1 LSLIGESLASPGQA
15 ASSSVDGALSTRIG
29 NRRRWWSFWTRPPS
43 LVKVPQLS
51 VSRPKDLIVRDRPSF
66 SLVVPVYNEEERF
79 AERAQELADFIRGF
93 PIGSELLVVDDGS
106 TDRTA
111 EVVEAFLAGEPD
123 LRAKLL
129 RRRHEGKGS
138 AVRVGLEAATAEYA
152 GFCDVDLS
160 TPPDQLERILRSA
173 CAWPVLA
180 IGSRQ
185 APASRLLRR
194 QHPVREWLG
203 KGYNGLV
210 QLVLTPG
217 IADTQCG
224 AKVAAT
230 SLWARIL
237 PWSREPH
244 LAWDVEIVA
253 IARRLGIEVQEVAV
267 EWANDHRTRVRL
279 GRDGVAMVAAVP
291 RIVRTVHR
299 LRPGSTGVGAAGRGG
314 VFDDRQAATLSESDT
329 RHWWFRSKGGFVAAA
344 IRHHVPEDRRDGYLV
359 DVGAGAGGVTVLL
372 GWPHRRLV
380 AVDGSESLAGS
391 AHRRH
396 SVLAAVGLGERLPVR
411 EGSVALVTLLDVIE
425 HLRRQDQTLR
435 EAWRVLAPGGH
446 LVVTVPA
453 HGWLWSGADEL
464 LGHVRRYTRPLL
476 RSQLAEAGFR
486 PLYMSHVFSWLVVPV
501 LLQRRLATTGERQ
514 LGLDRRSP
522 LLDGV
527 ALVLTRLELAVVR
540 RLSLPMGTSIICVA
554 VKERSERRS

>member
-1 LSLIGESLASPGQA
+1 
-15 ASSSVDGALSTRIG
+15 
-29 NRRRWWSFWTRPPS
+29 
-43 LVKVPQLS
+43 
-51 VSRPKDLIVRDRPSF
+51 
-66 SLVVPVYNEEERF
+66 
-79 AERAQELADFIRGF
+79 
-93 PIGSELLVVDDGS
+93 
-106 TDRTA
+106 
-111 EVVEAFLAGEPD
+111 
-123 LRAKLL
+123 
-129 RRRHEGKGS
+129 
-138 AVRVGLEAATAEYA
+138 
-152 GFCDVDLS
+152 
-160 TPPDQLERILRSA
+160 
-173 CAWPVLA
+173 
-180 IGSRQ
+180 
-185 APASRLLRR
+185 
-194 QHPVREWLG
+194 
-203 KGYNGLV
+203 
-210 QLVLTPG
+210 
-217 IADTQCG
+217 
-224 AKVAAT
+224 VAAT

>member
-1 LSLIGESLASPGQA
+1 
-15 ASSSVDGALSTRIG
+15 VH
-29 NRRRWWSFWTRPPS
+29 
-43 LVKVPQLS
+43 
-51 VSRPKDLIVRDRPSF
+51 DRPSF

-79 AERAQELADFIRGF
+79 AERAQELAGFIRGF
-93 PIGSELLVVDDGS
+93 PINSELLIVDDGS

-123 LRAKLL
+123 LPAKLL
-129 RRRHEGKGS
+129 RRPHRGKGS
-138 AVRVGLEAATAEYA
+138 AVKAGLEAATAEYA

-160 TPPDQLERILRSA
+160 TPPDQLELILEAA
-173 CAWPVLA
+173 CAGPVLA

-185 APASRLLRR
+185 AAGSRLLKR
-194 QHPVREWLG
+194 QHPLREWLG
-203 KGYNGLV
+203 RSYNGLV
-210 QLVLTPG
+210 QLTLAPG
-217 IADTQCG
+217 TSDTQCG

-230 SLWARIL
+230 SLWARVL

-253 IARRLGIEVQEVAV
+253 IARRLGIGVREVAV
-267 EWANDHRTRVRL
+267 DWVNDDRSRVRL
-279 GRDGVAMVAAVP
+279 GPDGAAMVAAVP
-291 RIVRTVHR
+291 RILRNVRRV
-299 LRPGSTGVGAAGRGG
+299 RPEPARAAAAGSAG

-329 RHWWFRSKGGFVAAA
+329 RHWWFRSKGTFVAAA
-344 IRHHVPEDRRDGYLV
+344 IRRHVPEDRRDGYLV

-372 GWPHRRLV
+372 GWPPRRLV

-391 AHRRH
+391 ASKRH
-396 SVLAAVGLGERLPVR
+396 SVLSTVGVGERLPLR
-411 EGSVALVTLLDVIE
+411 GGSAAIVTLLDVIE
-425 HLRRQDQTLR
+425 HLQQQDRTLK
-435 EAWRVLAPGGH
+435 ETWRVLRPGGH

-453 HGWLWSGADEL
+453 HGWLWSGADEM

-476 RSQLAEAGFR
+476 RRHLAAAGFR

-501 LLQRRLATTGERQ
+501 WLQRRLATSGEGQ

-522 LLDGV
+522 LLDRL

-540 RLSLPMGTSIICVA
+540 RLSLPVGTSIVCVA
-554 VKERSERRS
+554 VKESG